1 MERDVMVHNSR
12 KVLALLTS
20 VGLGLGIAACS
31 SSQSTD
37 TSGTSAAQAA
47 STITVEDNYG
57 AVEIAVPVDKV
68 VALDNRSFQ
77 ILDQW
82 GVDLVAAPIGLIPD
96 TIPNY
101 KNNTNIVDLGSHRE
115 PDLEALTAAA
125 PNLIINGQRFSQHY
139 EDIKKLNPNTPM
151 VDFEP
156 REDKNLDEE
165 LKRQVTALGEIFGKQ
180 EEAKKIN
187 DDFDAALNRAKKA
200 YNGSDK
206 VMAVNVSSGEIGYI
220 GPGVGRTFGPVFDM
234 LELTPALE
242 VKDSSSNH
250 EGDDISVEAIAQ
262 SNPDWIFVLDRDAA
276 VAEKGETVVPAK
288 EIISDSAPLKNTK
301 ALKEDHVV
309 YAPADTY
316 TNESIITYTVILNE
330 IADAFESAQ

>member
-1 MERDVMVHNSR
+1 MVHNSR

-20 VGLGLGIAACS
+20 VRLGLGIAACS

-37 TSGTSAAQAA
+37 TSDTSAAQAA

>member
-1 MERDVMVHNSR
+1 MVHNSR

-37 TSGTSAAQAA
+37 TSDTSAAQAA

>member
-37 TSGTSAAQAA
+37 TSDTSAAQAA

-125 PNLIINGQRFSQHY
+125 PDLIINGQRFSQHY

>member
-37 TSGTSAAQAA
+37 TSDTSAAQAA

-57 AVEIAVPVDKV
+57 SVEIAVPVDKV

-125 PNLIINGQRFSQHY
+125 PDLIINGQRFSQHY

-156 REDKNLDEE
+156 REEKNLDEE

>member
-57 AVEIAVPVDKV
+57 AVEIAVPVNKV

-125 PNLIINGQRFSQHY
+125 PDLIINGQRFSQHY

>member
-1 MERDVMVHNSR
+1 MVHNSR

-57 AVEIAVPVDKV
+57 AVEIAVPVNKV

-125 PNLIINGQRFSQHY
+125 PDLIINGQRFSQHY

>member
-1 MERDVMVHNSR
+1 MVHNSR

-37 TSGTSAAQAA
+37 TSDTSAAQAA

-57 AVEIAVPVDKV
+57 SVEIAVPVDKV

-125 PNLIINGQRFSQHY
+125 PDLIINGQRFSQHY

-156 REDKNLDEE
+156 REEKNLDEE

>member
-1 MERDVMVHNSR
+1 MRF
-12 KVLALLTS
+12 
-20 VGLGLGIAACS
+20 
-31 SSQSTD
+31 
-37 TSGTSAAQAA
+37 SAVVPIFPAG
-47 STITVEDNYG
+47 Y
-57 AVEIAVPVDKV
+57 IAVIS
-68 VALDNRSFQ
+68 N
-77 ILDQW
+77 
-82 GVDLVAAPIGLIPD
+82 IP
-96 TIPNY
+96 
-101 KNNTNIVDLGSHRE
+101 
-115 PDLEALTAAA
+115 
-125 PNLIINGQRFSQHY
+125 
-139 EDIKKLNPNTPM
+139 
-151 VDFEP
+151 
-156 REDKNLDEE
+156 
-165 LKRQVTALGEIFGKQ
+165 QVTALGEIFGKQ

>member
-37 TSGTSAAQAA
+37 TSDTSAAQAA

-82 GVDLVAAPIGLIPD
+82 GVDLVAAPIGLIPY

-125 PNLIINGQRFSQHY
+125 PDLIINGQRFSQHY

>member
-1 MERDVMVHNSR
+1 MVHNSR

-37 TSGTSAAQAA
+37 TSDTSAAQAA

-125 PNLIINGQRFSQHY
+125 PDLIINGQRFSQHY

>member
-1 MERDVMVHNSR
+1 M
-12 KVLALLTS
+12 
-20 VGLGLGIAACS
+20 
-31 SSQSTD
+31 
-37 TSGTSAAQAA
+37 
-47 STITVEDNYG
+47 
-57 AVEIAVPVDKV
+57 
-68 VALDNRSFQ
+68 
-77 ILDQW
+77 DQW

-125 PNLIINGQRFSQHY
+125 PDLIINGQRFSQHY

-156 REDKNLDEE
+156 REEKNLDEE